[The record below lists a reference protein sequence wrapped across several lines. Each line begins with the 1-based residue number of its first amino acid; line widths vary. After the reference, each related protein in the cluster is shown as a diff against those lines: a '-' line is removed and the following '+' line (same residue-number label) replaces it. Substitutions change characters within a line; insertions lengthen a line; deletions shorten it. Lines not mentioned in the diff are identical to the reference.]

1 MRYGWPAT
9 AASTRPNWFWPDLCR
24 AAVSAT
30 AWHRLPN
37 VLETLLAVA
46 VIAIA
51 VAVAALAGWAVVRLA
66 RPPG

>member
-1 MRYGWPAT
+1 MW
-9 AASTRPNWFWPDLCR
+9 AA
-24 AAVSAT
+24 